1 MLNLSFIGE
10 SKGGRRRGR
19 RSKIQKQKFKIV
31 KRNDN
36 TKRPKKSSNSNKK

>member
-10 SKGGRRRGR
+10 SKGERRRGR
-19 RSKIQKQKFKIV
+19 RSKIQKQKLNIV

-36 TKRPKKSSNSNKK
+36 TKRGGTEKQKIQ